1 MSDRYDTS
9 SNPEG
14 QFQPGSGD
22 KVLLNKLGVKD
33 ANEMDD
39 IELVLLEELQTKL
52 LDEVE
57 ADQCIT
63 VADLCGWH
71 RDWLGSVYEWA
82 GEFRSV
88 TMSKDGFP
96 FAAASLIP
104 KLMADFDTAFLASY
118 TPCEGFSETQLIE
131 ALAICHVEL
140 IIVHPFRE
148 GNGRLARVVATI
160 MALQAGMPLLDFT
173 YITKNQDLYI
183 SAIHKGHAGDYEPMK
198 LIFYE
203 VLKASMS
210 ED

>member
-1 MSDRYDTS
+1 MTDRYDISGT
-9 SNPEG
+9 PEG
-14 QFQPGSGD
+14 QFQPGSAD
-22 KVLLNKLGVKD
+22 QVLLNKLGVTD
-33 ANEMDD
+33 TNEMDD

-57 ADQCIT
+57 ADQRIT
-63 VADLCGWH
+63 VADLSAWH
-71 RDWLGSVYEWA
+71 RAWLGSVYKWA

-96 FAAASLIP
+96 FAAAHLIP
-104 KLMADFDTAFLASY
+104 KLMADFDKAFLASY
-118 TPCEGFSETQLIE
+118 TPCDGFTESQLIE
-131 ALAICHVEL
+131 ALAVCHIEL

-148 GNGRLARVVATI
+148 GNGRLARVLATI

-173 YITKNQDLYI
+173 YISENQDLYI

-203 VLKASMS
+203 VLKASML